1 MNLLIAENP
10 MIVCPTLA
18 VRIGLQEAIFLQQVH
33 FLTLYSRN
41 IRDGYRWVYN
51 TYEDWLK
58 IFPFFENEQKIGRY
72 VRKLEDLGLLVTSKE
87 YNRNKLDK
95 RKWYRV
101 NYASDLLVPEVVTP
115 AVEDSNMN
123 VEDSNLNVEDS
134 NLNVEDSNLNVE
146 DSNLKEQ
153 YTKTYNKDLQANINP
168 LRDCDGGSPAASP
181 TEEFEIL
188 PPDGKPAKKAGRKS
202 AEPNPANVATWKAY
216 AAAYRDRYGVLPA
229 ANAKTRGQ
237 AANLVR
243 MVGADLAPGLAAYY
257 LTHNG
262 GFFVQC
268 RHDFGLLLKSYQ
280 QILTDMQRGEQMTQ
294 TRARQTERT
303 QTAVETH
310 KGALAILQAKGLV

>member
-1 MNLLIAENP
+1 MLIAENP

-33 FLTLYSRN
+33 FLTLHSRN

-101 NYASDLLVPEVVTP
+101 NYASDLLVPEAVTP
-115 AVEDSNMN
+115 T
-123 VEDSNLNVEDS
+123 
-134 NLNVEDSNLNVE
+134 VEDSNLNVE

-168 LRDCDGGSPAASP
+168 LRDCDGDSPAAAP
-181 TEEFEIL
+181 TEGFEIL

-294 TRARQTERT
+294 TRARQTEKT
-303 QTAVETH
+303 QANLESH
-310 KGALAILQAKGLV
+310 KGALEILKNKGVI

>member
-1 MNLLIAENP
+1 MLIAENP
-10 MIVCPTLA
+10 MMVCPTLA

-33 FLTLYSRN
+33 FLTLHSRN

-72 VRKLEDLGLLVTSKE
+72 VRKLEDLGVLVTSKE

-101 NYASDLLVPEVVTP
+101 NYASDLLVPEAVTP
-115 AVEDSNMN
+115 TVEDSNM
-123 VEDSNLNVEDS
+123 
-134 NLNVEDSNLNVE
+134 NVE

-168 LRDCDGGSPAASP
+168 LRDCDGGSPAAAP
-181 TEEFEIL
+181 TEWFEIL

-294 TRARQTERT
+294 TKARQTEKT

>member
-18 VRIGLQEAIFLQQVH
+18 VRIGLHEAVFLQQVH
-33 FLTLYSRN
+33 FLTLHSRN
-41 IRDGYRWVYN
+41 VRDGFRWVYN
-51 TYEDWLK
+51 TYEDWLE

-87 YNRNKLDK
+87 YNSNKLSK

-101 NYASDLLVPEVVTP
+101 NYASDLLVPEAVTP
-115 AVEDSNMN
+115 TVEDSNMN
-123 VEDSNLNVEDS
+123 VEDSNM
-134 NLNVEDSNLNVE
+134 
-146 DSNLKEQ
+146 KEQ

-168 LRDCDGGSPAASP
+168 LRDCDGGSHAAMP
-181 TEEFEIL
+181 TEGFEIL

-280 QILTDMQRGEQMTQ
+280 QILTDMQRGEQMTAA
-294 TRARQTERT
+294 RARQTENT
-303 QTAVETH
+303 QSNLETAKRV
-310 KGALAILQAKGLV
+310 LAARAARRQQGESA

>member
-115 AVEDSNMN
+115 AVEDSNM
-123 VEDSNLNVEDS
+123 
-134 NLNVEDSNLNVE
+134 NVEDSNLNVE

>member
-1 MNLLIAENP
+1 MLIAENP

-18 VRIGLQEAIFLQQVH
+18 VRIGLHEAVFLQQVH
-33 FLTLYSRN
+33 FLTLHSRN
-41 IRDGYRWVYN
+41 VRDGFRWVYN
-51 TYEDWLK
+51 TYEDWLE

-72 VRKLEDLGLLVTSKE
+72 VRKLEALGLLVTSKK

-101 NYASDLLVPEVVTP
+101 NYASDLLVPEAVTP
-115 AVEDSNMN
+115 TVEDSNM
-123 VEDSNLNVEDS
+123 
-134 NLNVEDSNLNVE
+134 NVE

-153 YTKTYNKDLQANINP
+153 YTKTYNKDLQTNINP
-168 LRDCDGGSPAASP
+168 LRDCDGGSPAAAP
-181 TEEFEIL
+181 TGDFEIL
-188 PPDGKPAKKAGRKS
+188 PPDGKSAKKAVRKS

-294 TRARQTERT
+294 TKARQTEKT

-310 KGALAILQAKGLV
+310 NGALAILKAKGLV

>member
-18 VRIGLQEAIFLQQVH
+18 VRIGLHEAVFLQQVH
-33 FLTLYSRN
+33 FLTLHSRN
-41 IRDGYRWVYN
+41 IRDGFRWVYN

-87 YNRNKLDK
+87 YNSNKLSK

-101 NYASDLLVPEVVTP
+101 NYASDLLVPEAVTP
-115 AVEDSNMN
+115 N
-123 VEDSNLNVEDS
+123 VEDSDLNVEDS
-134 NLNVEDSNLNVE
+134 DLNVEDSDLNVE
-146 DSNLKEQ
+146 DSDLKEQ

-168 LRDCDGGSPAASP
+168 LRDCDGGSPAAAP
-181 TEEFEIL
+181 TGDFEIL

-202 AEPNPANVATWKAY
+202 SEPNPANVATWKAY

-237 AANLVR
+237 AASLVR

-268 RHDFGLLLKSYQ
+268 RHDFGLLLKWYQ

-294 TRARQTERT
+294 TKARQTEKT

>member
-1 MNLLIAENP
+1 MLIAENP
-10 MIVCPTLA
+10 MMVCPTLA

-33 FLTLYSRN
+33 FLTLHSRN

-101 NYASDLLVPEVVTP
+101 NYASDLLVPEAITP
-115 AVEDSNMN
+115 TVEDSNMN
-123 VEDSNLNVEDS
+123 VEDSNMNVEDS
-134 NLNVEDSNLNVE
+134 NM
-146 DSNLKEQ
+146 KEQ

-280 QILTDMQRGEQMTQ
+280 QILTDMQCGEQMTQ
-294 TRARQTERT
+294 TKARQTEKT
-303 QTAVETH
+303 QTAIETH

>member
-1 MNLLIAENP
+1 PQMATDYT
-10 MIVCPTLA
+10 VK
-18 VRIGLQEAIFLQQVH
+18 GS
-33 FLTLYSRN
+33 Y
-41 IRDGYRWVYN
+41 
-51 TYEDWLK
+51 
-58 IFPFFENEQKIGRY
+58 ENEKI
-72 VRKLEDLGLLVTSKE
+72 KE
-87 YNRNKLDK
+87 L
-95 RKWYRV
+95 
-101 NYASDLLVPEVVTP
+101 A
-115 AVEDSNMN
+115 
-123 VEDSNLNVEDS
+123 
-134 NLNVEDSNLNVE
+134 
-146 DSNLKEQ
+146 LKQ
-153 YTKTYNKDLQANINP
+153 IDLQANINP
-168 LRDCDGGSPAASP
+168 LRDCDGGSPAAMP
-181 TEEFEIL
+181 TEGFEIL

-237 AANLVR
+237 AASLVR
-243 MVGADLAPGLAAYY
+243 MVGADLAPSLAAYY

-294 TRARQTERT
+294 TKARQTEKT

>member
-18 VRIGLQEAIFLQQVH
+18 VRIGLHEAVFLQQVH
-33 FLTLYSRN
+33 FLTLHSRN
-41 IRDGYRWVYN
+41 IRDGFRWVYN
-51 TYEDWLK
+51 TYEDWLE

-101 NYASDLLVPEVVTP
+101 NYASDLLVPEAVTP
-115 AVEDSNMN
+115 TIEDSNMN

-134 NLNVEDSNLNVE
+134 NMNVE

-153 YTKTYNKDLQANINP
+153 YTKTYNKDLQTNTNP
-168 LRDCDGGSPAASP
+168 LRDCDGGSPAAAP
-181 TEEFEIL
+181 TGDFEIL

-216 AAAYRDRYGVLPA
+216 AAAYLDRYGVEPLR
-229 ANAKTRGQ
+229 NAKVNGQ
-237 AANLVR
+237 IAQFVR
-243 MVGADLAPGLAAYY
+243 TVGAEDAPKLAAFYPW
-257 LTHNG
+257 HNG
-262 GFFVQC
+262 GFFVQR
-268 RHDFGLLLKSYQ
+268 RHDFGLLLQSAQ
-280 QILTDMQRGEQMTQ
+280 QIRTDWLRGEQMTAA
-294 TRARQTERT
+294 RARQTENT
-303 QTAVETH
+303 QSNLETAKRV
-310 KGALAILQAKGLV
+310 LAARAARRQQGESA

>member
-18 VRIGLQEAIFLQQVH
+18 VRIGLHEAVFLQQVH
-33 FLTLYSRN
+33 FLTLHSRN
-41 IRDGYRWVYN
+41 VRDGFRWVYN
-51 TYEDWLK
+51 TYEDWLE

-101 NYASDLLVPEVVTP
+101 NYASDLLVPEAVTP
-115 AVEDSNMN
+115 TVEDSNMN
-123 VEDSNLNVEDS
+123 VEDSNM
-134 NLNVEDSNLNVE
+134 NVE

-168 LRDCDGGSPAASP
+168 LRDCDGGSPAAMP
-181 TEEFEIL
+181 TEGFEIL

-294 TRARQTERT
+294 TKARQTERT

-310 KGALAILQAKGLV
+310 NGALAILKARGLA

>member
-1 MNLLIAENP
+1 MLIAENP

-18 VRIGLQEAIFLQQVH
+18 VRIGLHEAVFLQQVH
-33 FLTLYSRN
+33 FLTLHSRN
-41 IRDGYRWVYN
+41 IRDGFRWVYN
-51 TYEDWLK
+51 TYEDWLE

-101 NYASDLLVPEVVTP
+101 NYASDLLVPEAVTP
-115 AVEDSNMN
+115 T
-123 VEDSNLNVEDS
+123 
-134 NLNVEDSNLNVE
+134 VEDSNLNVE

-168 LRDCDGGSPAASP
+168 LRDCDGGSPAAAP
-181 TEEFEIL
+181 TGDFEIL
-188 PPDGKPAKKAGRKS
+188 PPDGRTVKKAGRKS

-294 TRARQTERT
+294 TRARQTEKT

-310 KGALAILQAKGLV
+310 KGALAILKAKGLA

>member
-10 MIVCPTLA
+10 MMVCPTLA
-18 VRIGLQEAIFLQQVH
+18 VRIGLHEAVFLQQVH
-33 FLTLYSRN
+33 FLTLHSRN
-41 IRDGYRWVYN
+41 IRDGFRWVYN
-51 TYEDWLK
+51 TYEDWLE

-101 NYASDLLVPEVVTP
+101 NYASDLLVPEAVTP
-115 AVEDSNMN
+115 TVEDSNMN
-123 VEDSNLNVEDS
+123 VEDSNM
-134 NLNVEDSNLNVE
+134 
-146 DSNLKEQ
+146 KEQ

-181 TEEFEIL
+181 TEGFEIL

-294 TRARQTERT
+294 TRARQTEKT

-310 KGALAILQAKGLV
+310 NGALAILKAKGLA

>member
-10 MIVCPTLA
+10 MMVCPTLA
-18 VRIGLQEAIFLQQVH
+18 VRIGLHEAVFLQQVH
-33 FLTLYSRN
+33 FLTLHSRN
-41 IRDGYRWVYN
+41 IRDGFRWVYN
-51 TYEDWLK
+51 TYEDWLE

-101 NYASDLLVPEVVTP
+101 NYASDLLVPEAVTP
-115 AVEDSNMN
+115 TVEDSNMN
-123 VEDSNLNVEDS
+123 VEDSNM
-134 NLNVEDSNLNVE
+134 NVE

-181 TEEFEIL
+181 TEGFEIL

-294 TRARQTERT
+294 TRARQTEKT

-310 KGALAILQAKGLV
+310 NGALAILKAKGLA

>member
-10 MIVCPTLA
+10 MMVCPTLA

-33 FLTLYSRN
+33 FLTLHSRN

-101 NYASDLLVPEVVTP
+101 NYASDLLVPEAVTP
-115 AVEDSNMN
+115 TVEDSNM
-123 VEDSNLNVEDS
+123 
-134 NLNVEDSNLNVE
+134 NVE

-168 LRDCDGGSPAASP
+168 LRDCDGGSPAAAP
-181 TEEFEIL
+181 TEGFEIL
-188 PPDGKPAKKAGRKS
+188 PPDGKPEKKAGRKS
-202 AEPNPANVATWKAY
+202 TEPNPANVATWKAY

-268 RHDFGLLLKSYQ
+268 RHDFGLLLKWYQ

-294 TRARQTERT
+294 TKARQTEKT

-310 KGALAILQAKGLV
+310 KGALAILQAKGLA

>member
-33 FLTLYSRN
+33 FLTLHSRN

-101 NYASDLLVPEVVTP
+101 NYASDLLVPEAVTP
-115 AVEDSNMN
+115 TVEDSNMN
-123 VEDSNLNVEDS
+123 VEDSNM
-134 NLNVEDSNLNVE
+134 NVEDSNLNVE

-168 LRDCDGGSPAASP
+168 LRDCDGGSPTAAP
-181 TEEFEIL
+181 TGDFGIL

-237 AANLVR
+237 AASLVR

-294 TRARQTERT
+294 TKARQTEKT

>member
-18 VRIGLQEAIFLQQVH
+18 VRIGLHEAVFLQQVH
-33 FLTLYSRN
+33 FLTLHSRN
-41 IRDGYRWVYN
+41 VRDGFRWVYN
-51 TYEDWLK
+51 TYEDWLE

-87 YNRNKLDK
+87 YNSNKLSK

-101 NYASDLLVPEVVTP
+101 NYASDLLVPEAVTP
-115 AVEDSNMN
+115 TVEDSNM
-123 VEDSNLNVEDS
+123 
-134 NLNVEDSNLNVE
+134 NVE

-168 LRDCDGGSPAASP
+168 LRDCDGSSPAAMP
-181 TEEFEIL
+181 TEGFEIL

-237 AANLVR
+237 AASLVR

-294 TRARQTERT
+294 TKARQTEKT

-310 KGALAILQAKGLV
+310 KGALAILQAKGLA

>member
-1 MNLLIAENP
+1 MLIAENP
-10 MIVCPTLA
+10 MMVCPTLA

-33 FLTLYSRN
+33 FLTLHSRN

-101 NYASDLLVPEVVTP
+101 NYASDLLVPEAITP
-115 AVEDSNMN
+115 TVEDSNMNVEDSKMNVEDSNMN
-123 VEDSNLNVEDS
+123 VEDSNM
-134 NLNVEDSNLNVE
+134 
-146 DSNLKEQ
+146 KEQ

-280 QILTDMQRGEQMTQ
+280 QILTDMQCGEQMTQ
-294 TRARQTERT
+294 TKARQTEKT
-303 QTAVETH
+303 QTAIETH

>member
-1 MNLLIAENP
+1 MGMAFKTGIPRGQRFVLVKLCDCANDEGLCYPSQETVAED
-10 MIVCPTLA
+10 TGFGETA
-18 VRIGLQEAIFLQQVH
+18 VQQH
-33 FLTLYSRN
+33 
-41 IRDGYRWVYN
+41 IK
-51 TYEDWLK
+51 WLK
-58 IFPFFENEQKIGRY
+58 ENNFIKSARRQRGRERQSDIY
-72 VRKLEDLGLLVTSKE
+72 RINVALLEKCYAE
-87 YNRNKLDK
+87 AAK
-95 RKWYRV
+95 RKAERR
-101 NYASDLLVPEVVTP
+101 AKMREEPSDFEPSDFEPSDFEPSDFGSKNPQILSHEPSDFGGSLYEEPSVEPSIEPSGLNARAAHTP
-115 AVEDSNMN
+115 AGHAET
-123 VEDSNLNVEDS
+123 E
-134 NLNVEDSNLNVE
+134 
-146 DSNLKEQ
+146 KR
-153 YTKTYNKDLQANINP
+153 A
-168 LRDCDGGSPAASP
+168 GAA
-181 TEEFEIL
+181 
-188 PPDGKPAKKAGRKS
+188 K
-202 AEPNPANVATWKAY
+202 PNPANVATWKAY

-294 TRARQTERT
+294 TKARQTEKT

>member
-10 MIVCPTLA
+10 MMVCPTLA

-33 FLTLYSRN
+33 FLTLHSRN

-101 NYASDLLVPEVVTP
+101 NYASDLLVPEAITP
-115 AVEDSNMN
+115 TVEDSNMN
-123 VEDSNLNVEDS
+123 VEDSNMNVEDS
-134 NLNVEDSNLNVE
+134 NMNVEDSNM
-146 DSNLKEQ
+146 KEQ

-280 QILTDMQRGEQMTQ
+280 QILTDMQCGEQMTQ
-294 TRARQTERT
+294 TKARQTEKT
-303 QTAVETH
+303 QTAIETH

>member
-18 VRIGLQEAIFLQQVH
+18 VRIGLHEAVFLQQVH
-33 FLTLYSRN
+33 FLTLHSHN
-41 IRDGYRWVYN
+41 IRDGFRWVYN
-51 TYEDWLK
+51 TYEDWLE

-101 NYASDLLVPEVVTP
+101 NYASDLLVPEAVTP
-115 AVEDSNMN
+115 TVEDSNMN
-123 VEDSNLNVEDS
+123 VEDSNM
-134 NLNVEDSNLNVE
+134 
-146 DSNLKEQ
+146 KEQ
-153 YTKTYNKDLQANINP
+153 YTKTYNKDLQTNTNP
-168 LRDCDGGSPAASP
+168 LRDCDGGSPAATP
-181 TEEFEIL
+181 TGDFEIL
-188 PPDGKPAKKAGRKS
+188 PPDGKPAKKAVRKS

-294 TRARQTERT
+294 TKARQTEKT

-310 KGALAILQAKGLV
+310 NGALAILKAKGLA

>member
-1 MNLLIAENP
+1 MLIAENP
-10 MIVCPTLA
+10 MMVCPTLA

-33 FLTLYSRN
+33 FLTLHSRN

-101 NYASDLLVPEVVTP
+101 NYASDLLVPEAITP
-115 AVEDSNMN
+115 TVEDSNMN
-123 VEDSNLNVEDS
+123 VEDSNM
-134 NLNVEDSNLNVE
+134 
-146 DSNLKEQ
+146 KEQ

-280 QILTDMQRGEQMTQ
+280 QILTDMQCGEQMTQ
-294 TRARQTERT
+294 TKARQTEKT
-303 QTAVETH
+303 QTAIETH

>member
-18 VRIGLQEAIFLQQVH
+18 VRIGLHEAVFLQQVH
-33 FLTLYSRN
+33 FLTLHSRN
-41 IRDGYRWVYN
+41 IRDGFRWVYN
-51 TYEDWLK
+51 TYEDWLE

-87 YNRNKLDK
+87 YNRNKLDN

-101 NYASDLLVPEVVTP
+101 NYASDLLVPEAVTP
-115 AVEDSNMN
+115 TVEDSNMN
-123 VEDSNLNVEDS
+123 VEDSNM
-134 NLNVEDSNLNVE
+134 NVEDSNLNVE

-168 LRDCDGGSPAASP
+168 LRDCDGGSPAAVP
-181 TEEFEIL
+181 TGDFEIL

-216 AAAYRDRYGVLPA
+216 AAAYRDR
-229 ANAKTRGQ
+229 
-237 AANLVR
+237 
-243 MVGADLAPGLAAYY
+243 
-257 LTHNG
+257 

-294 TRARQTERT
+294 TKARQTEKT

-310 KGALAILQAKGLV
+310 NGALAILKAKGLA

>member
-1 MNLLIAENP
+1 MLIAENP

-18 VRIGLQEAIFLQQVH
+18 VRIGLHEAVFLQQVH
-33 FLTLYSRN
+33 FLTLHSRN
-41 IRDGYRWVYN
+41 IRDGFRWVYN

-87 YNRNKLDK
+87 YNSNKLSK

-101 NYASDLLVPEVVTP
+101 NYASDLLVPEAVTP
-115 AVEDSNMN
+115 N
-123 VEDSNLNVEDS
+123 VEDSDLNVEDS
-134 NLNVEDSNLNVE
+134 D
-146 DSNLKEQ
+146 LKEQ

-168 LRDCDGGSPAASP
+168 LRDCDGGSPAAAP
-181 TEEFEIL
+181 TGDFEIL

-202 AEPNPANVATWKAY
+202 SEPNPANVATWKAY

-237 AANLVR
+237 AASLVR

-268 RHDFGLLLKSYQ
+268 RHDFGLLLKWYQ

-294 TRARQTERT
+294 TKARQTEKT

>member
-1 MNLLIAENP
+1 MN
-10 MIVCPTLA
+10 
-18 VRIGLQEAIFLQQVH
+18 
-33 FLTLYSRN
+33 
-41 IRDGYRWVYN
+41 
-51 TYEDWLK
+51 
-58 IFPFFENEQKIGRY
+58 
-72 VRKLEDLGLLVTSKE
+72 
-87 YNRNKLDK
+87 
-95 RKWYRV
+95 
-101 NYASDLLVPEVVTP
+101 
-115 AVEDSNMN
+115 VEDSNMN
-123 VEDSNLNVEDS
+123 VEDSNM
-134 NLNVEDSNLNVE
+134 
-146 DSNLKEQ
+146 KEQ

-181 TEEFEIL
+181 TEGFEIL

-294 TRARQTERT
+294 TRARQTEKT

-310 KGALAILQAKGLV
+310 NGALAILKAKGLA

>member
-18 VRIGLQEAIFLQQVH
+18 VRIGLHEAVFLQQVH
-33 FLTLYSRN
+33 FLTLHSRN
-41 IRDGYRWVYN
+41 IRDGFRWVYN

-87 YNRNKLDK
+87 YNSNKLSK

-101 NYASDLLVPEVVTP
+101 NYASDLLVPEAVTP
-115 AVEDSNMN
+115 TVEGSD
-123 VEDSNLNVEDS
+123 
-134 NLNVEDSNLNVE
+134 LNVEDSNLNVE

-168 LRDCDGGSPAASP
+168 LRDCDGGSPAAMP
-181 TEEFEIL
+181 TEGFEIL

-237 AANLVR
+237 AASLVR

-294 TRARQTERT
+294 TKARQTEKT

-310 KGALAILQAKGLV
+310 KGALAILQAKGLA